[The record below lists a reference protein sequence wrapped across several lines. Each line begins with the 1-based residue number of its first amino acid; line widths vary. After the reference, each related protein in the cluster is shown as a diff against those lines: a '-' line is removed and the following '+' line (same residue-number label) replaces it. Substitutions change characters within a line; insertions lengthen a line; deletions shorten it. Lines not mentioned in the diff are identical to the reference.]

1 MPYVRADD
9 VKEKHVGGELA
20 LYVGAHRAIHVLNPT
35 ARFIWESLS
44 EPLTF
49 DELLFVMGEAFD
61 AAPDVLRD
69 DLSEAI
75 DQFVSL
81 DMVTLKADGDAQ
93 PHS

>member
-9 VKEKHVGGELA
+9 VKEKPVGGELA
-20 LYVGAHRAIHVLNPT
+20 LYVGANRSIHVLNPT
-35 ARFIWESLS
+35 ARFIWESLR

-49 DELLFVMGEAFD
+49 DELVFVLGEAFD

-69 DLSEAI
+69 DLREAL

-81 DMVTLKADGDAQ
+81 HIVTLTADGDAQ